1 MYHFSQQHFT
11 IIGLLF
17 SLLFFTACSTDV
29 PKPITFTQGGLTTF
43 TATEDSETSLVKAP
57 GNLHQFC
64 AARESDAV
72 SAPEGGVSLGFG
84 AGGIAKESIGA
95 TSGSGAL
102 SLGGRDPLVLI
113 TREFMYRVCELSLNH
128 NLSKEETI
136 VLYKH
141 FMDRLIDIAPL
152 TKADGAA
159 PQGIKPPDQ
168 SSKQDSSY
176 DKDKYDSYDTK
187 DKYDSFDNLNSK

>member
-1 MYHFSQQHFT
+1 
-11 IIGLLF
+11 
-17 SLLFFTACSTDV
+17 
-29 PKPITFTQGGLTTF
+29 
-43 TATEDSETSLVKAP
+43 
-57 GNLHQFC
+57 
-64 AARESDAV
+64 
-72 SAPEGGVSLGFG
+72 
-84 AGGIAKESIGA
+84 
-95 TSGSGAL
+95 
-102 SLGGRDPLVLI
+102 
-113 TREFMYRVCELSLNH
+113 MYRVCELSLNH

-159 PQGIKPPDQ
+159 SQGIKAPDQ

-176 DKDKYDSYDTK
+176 SRDKYDNYDTK

>member
-1 MYHFSQQHFT
+1 MRYSLFSRP
-11 IIGLLF
+11 IGLLML
-17 SLLFFTACSTDV
+17 SLFLFTACSTDI
-29 PKPITFTQGGLTTF
+29 PKPQQYSQGGLTTF
-43 TATEDSETSLVKAP
+43 TATEDSETSLIKAP
-57 GNLHQFC
+57 NTLHQFC
-64 AARESDAV
+64 AARESDAI
-72 SAPEGGVSLGFG
+72 SAPEGGMSFG
-84 AGGIAKESIGA
+84 IGTGGIAKESIGA

-136 VLYKH
+136 ALYKH

-159 PQGIKPPDQ
+159 SKGITPPAQ
-168 SSKQDSSY
+168 NTNQDSS
-176 DKDKYDSYDTK
+176 DDDQDKYGTKSKYDNF
-187 DKYDSFDNLNSK
+187 DSFDTK